1 MASAPFPCT
10 VHPYDSP
17 TANAAAYEIGPS
29 GVSNA
34 ILFIGGLSD
43 GPHTVF
49 YTPTLARYLE
59 TTGQEWSLFE
69 IRMRSSFSGY
79 GYSSLKND
87 VEDISALVR
96 YLRSIGKKR
105 IVLMGH
111 STGCQDCMEYG
122 KLEEDTVDG
131 FILQGPVSDRES
143 IVDFVKPEDMKK
155 GLDLAAKMIA
165 EGKGDEILPSDH
177 VPSIFNTPLTA
188 YRWHS
193 LTAKGGD
200 DDFFSSDLED
210 SFVSSVWNRFQKPV
224 LALHSAED
232 EFVPDHID
240 KQALIDSWKKASPRV
255 HERSGLIPG
264 ASHTVKN
271 PESRAWLAER
281 VVQFIQQL

>member
-10 VHPYDSP
+10 VHFYDSP

-49 YTPTLARYLE
+49 YTPTLAKYLE
-59 TTGQEWSLFE
+59 TSGQDWSLFE

-96 YLRSIGKKR
+96 YLRSIGKKK

-111 STGCQDCMEYG
+111 STGCQVRILALGSTMTTIGSRHQDCMEYS
-122 KLEEDTVDG
+122 KLEEDVVDG

-155 GLDLAAKMIA
+155 GLDLAAQMIA
-165 EGKGDEILPSDH
+165 EGKGGEILPADY
-177 VPSIFNTPLTA
+177 VPSIFNTPITA

-193 LTAKGGD
+193 LTTKG
-200 DDFFSSDLED
+200 
-210 SFVSSVWNRFQKPV
+210 
-224 LALHSAED
+224 
-232 EFVPDHID
+232 
-240 KQALIDSWKKASPRV
+240 
-255 HERSGLIPG
+255 
-264 ASHTVKN
+264 
-271 PESRAWLAER
+271 
-281 VVQFIQQL
+281 